1 MPPPSVSSICSI
13 SKVKRL
19 WFWVLAA
26 TLLSSCY
33 GPDPNL
39 TESGQGRPTI
49 DVEFPSSVA
58 PGSVHDM
65 EVTVDN
71 PGPGDL
77 SILSVS
83 FTLVGV
89 AGEPQPPDPL
99 IQPGTK
105 GRSVSVVS
113 VEPVPGSVS
122 EDGTVFQFGD
132 TDAASTPGP
141 FLAEGSSASLT
152 FRVRIPDRTGLLA
165 NSVTAYDGREPTRA
179 RGVLVK
185 TEVEADAG

>member
-1 MPPPSVSSICSI
+1 M
-13 SKVKRL
+13 KRSWIL
-19 WFWVLAA
+19 VLAVA
-26 TLLSSCY
+26 FLSSCY

-65 EVTVDN
+65 QVTVDN

-99 IQPGTK
+99 VQPGTK

-113 VEPVPGSVS
+113 VDPVPGSVS
-122 EDGTVFQFGD
+122 EDGTIYLFGD
-132 TDAASTPGP
+132 ADAASTPDP
-141 FLAEGSSASLT
+141 FLPEGASASLT
-152 FRVRIPDRTGLLA
+152 FRVRIPDRIGLLA

-185 TEVEADAG
+185 TEVEAEAG